1 MVRMRKNICTLP
13 ACRIWREVE
22 ETMKLKNFA
31 AASMVTMMAA
41 MQALAET
48 TIKIAGFGAA
58 SGVVG
63 VFGKNSEA
71 AIAAAV
77 EQINSEGGVT
87 LANGGSALFEYEY
100 YDDRCNAEEGISVI
114 RRIATTNALIAVGP
128 TCSNVAEPLFGVMQA
143 KVDDASDTGLQ
154 MPIFTDVAIKGGLA
168 GISEWVFR
176 NTPSEMTMYDALF
189 DWLRET
195 NGDAKTIY
203 GGVEEDFAHS
213 RYGWRTVMKAMSEK
227 HGYELVGEAEWLL
240 NDTNFSNQVRA
251 MRRANADVVAISA
264 HPFTTCG
271 VLREMAR
278 QKVKPKVLIGLT
290 SSSSLETLQGCANE
304 ASGIIIP
311 TSFAP
316 VNDSARAAAKA
327 VDAKGGSLD
336 LHSASAWEITLLL
349 RDVINSVGIEGKAET
364 LEADRR
370 KIRDGLAA
378 LTEVEGLL
386 GTNQRLPDGEAV
398 KPFVFVHA
406 MGDSWVLSH
415 DPNG

>member
-1 MVRMRKNICTLP
+1 
-13 ACRIWREVE
+13 
-22 ETMKLKNFA
+22 
-31 AASMVTMMAA
+31 
-41 MQALAET
+41 
-48 TIKIAGFGAA
+48 
-58 SGVVG
+58 
-63 VFGKNSEA
+63 
-71 AIAAAV
+71 
-77 EQINSEGGVT
+77 
-87 LANGGSALFEYEY
+87 
-100 YDDRCNAEEGISVI
+100 
-114 RRIATTNALIAVGP
+114 
-128 TCSNVAEPLFGVMQA
+128 MQA

-327 VDAKGGSLD
+327 VDAKGESLD